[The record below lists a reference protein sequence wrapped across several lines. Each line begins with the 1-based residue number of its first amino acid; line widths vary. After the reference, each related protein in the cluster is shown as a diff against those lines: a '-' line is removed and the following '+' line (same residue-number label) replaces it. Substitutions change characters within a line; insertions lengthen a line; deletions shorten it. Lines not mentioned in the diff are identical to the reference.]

1 VNAQDKAAASALIAL
16 AQKLLLNEIDL
27 ADYVEVITRTLD
39 RPEKQPRFYT

>member
-1 VNAQDKAAASALIAL
+1 MSAEDKAAAKALIGL
-16 AQKLLLNEIDL
+16 AYKLLLNEIDM